1 MSGIFT
7 AALEQER
14 HQHATAIEKYQD
26 ESKKLLLSN
35 EQLKKELVRLKE
47 MMNPSICRALDFYF
61 QLRADVTLLI
71 LVSPDPALRSEK
83 NDVSN
88 TVAVVKPEVACSP
101 AIGSFDTAELRS
113 PQELRSLTSRMVSFA
128 NPYSVPPS
136 LHIGL
141 TRVDIGKKQNVRV
154 KSYAS
159 DIRKDCFN
167 IHVDTWGGTAL
178 YGASCTWLEVEA
190 DDPDFQFG
198 TFTTLD
204 DHPCAKPQMLTTRL
218 IAFPQQY
225 SQPPKVVVWLTGFD
239 IKRNKTWRV
248 KAYATCI
255 TATSFTIHIDT
266 WDDTVLFSG
275 TASWIAYPAD
285 KANIYSGSFNTIDVR
300 PSNPTQHMNSAYAN
314 FGTGVFSTPPRVI
327 LAINSIDISCKR
339 NLRLEA
345 RASSV
350 SAAGMTWHLNS
361 WGDTNLYTAGA
372 SYIAI
377 G

>member
-1 MSGIFT
+1 M
-7 AALEQER
+7 
-14 HQHATAIEKYQD
+14 
-26 ESKKLLLSN
+26 
-35 EQLKKELVRLKE
+35 
-47 MMNPSICRALDFYF
+47 
-61 QLRADVTLLI
+61 LI
-71 LVSPDPALRSEK
+71 LVISDSASRPEENS
-83 NDVSN
+83 VSSA
-88 TVAVVKPEVACSP
+88 VAESKVACGP

-113 PQELRSLTSRMVSFA
+113 PQELRTLTSRLVCFA

-141 TRVDIGKKQNVRV
+141 TRLDIGRKQNVRV
-154 KSYAS
+154 KSYTS

-167 IHVDTWGGTAL
+167 VHVDTWGGTAL

-190 DDPDFQFG
+190 EDPDFQFG

-225 SQPPKVVVWLTGFD
+225 SKPPKVVVWLTGFD
-239 IKRNKTWRV
+239 IKRNKNWRV
-248 KAYATCI
+248 KTYATCI
-255 TATSFTIHIDT
+255 TATGFTIHIDT
-266 WDDTVLFSG
+266 WADTVLFSA

-285 KANIYSGSFNTIDVR
+285 KANIFSGSFNTTDVR
-300 PSNPTQHMNSAYAN
+300 PSSPTQHKNSAYAS
-314 FGTGVFSTPPRVI
+314 FGTNIFTTPPRII

-345 RASSV
+345 KASSV
-350 SAAGMTWHLNS
+350 STAGMTWHLNS
-361 WGDTNLYTAGA
+361 WDDTCLYTAGA
-372 SYIAI
+372 SYIAV